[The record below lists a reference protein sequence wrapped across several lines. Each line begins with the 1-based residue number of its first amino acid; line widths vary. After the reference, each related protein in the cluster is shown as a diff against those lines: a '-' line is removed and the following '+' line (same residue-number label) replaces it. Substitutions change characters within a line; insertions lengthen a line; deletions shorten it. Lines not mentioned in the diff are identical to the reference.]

1 MKFLHPK
8 SVGLTMLLVSTL
20 LLRMVTMAKKGPSLR
35 EVLLKR
41 VIRYRFKKRLASN
54 VRILVRLENFGL
66 NRIRQIRQKYVIQ
79 ALPQT

>member
-1 MKFLHPK
+1 MNFLHPMPEGIT
-8 SVGLTMLLVSTL
+8 VFQASTL

>member
-1 MKFLHPK
+1 MNFLHPMPEEIT
-8 SVGLTMLLVSTL
+8 VFLVSTL